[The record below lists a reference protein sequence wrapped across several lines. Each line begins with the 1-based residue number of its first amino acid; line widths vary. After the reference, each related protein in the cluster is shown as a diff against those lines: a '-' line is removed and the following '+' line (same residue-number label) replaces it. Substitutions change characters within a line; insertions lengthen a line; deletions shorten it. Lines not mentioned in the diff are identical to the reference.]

1 MNSERFNDAKTQ
13 ENIADWMKE
22 TCEMAKL
29 KHGDF
34 NQLAADGGE
43 VGSVA
48 EYEVLTR
55 ECRSNDVEFDTCAA
69 HQVSCSQ
76 IDVHILYQHM
86 TQCFAYHR
94 MNALADIPLVRV
106 AMLTSQIVSLEKCLK
121 RIMRS

>member
-1 MNSERFNDAKTQ
+1 MAFVIDLVVEKYALTNGLTLAMSRQTKASLANKRGGGNVFLCGVPILGNAELVLNFERFNDAKTQ

-48 EYEVLTR
+48 E
-55 ECRSNDVEFDTCAA
+55 
-69 HQVSCSQ
+69 
-76 IDVHILYQHM
+76 
-86 TQCFAYHR
+86 
-94 MNALADIPLVRV
+94 
-106 AMLTSQIVSLEKCLK
+106 
-121 RIMRS
+121 